1 MLSGRQPAPCRRC
14 QMRKI
19 WRYLLGLALLG
30 GIALAA
36 AGAGYLYWSSQQPVL
51 SGSDSFVVQPGTGV
65 NQIAS
70 ALVREQILE
79 EPYTFTLWAHIKE
92 YTTRLHAGEY
102 FVPADITV
110 AELLDLF
117 VSGKVIQRSVTLIE
131 GWTFLQFRDAL
142 RNAAKLRFETE
153 NMTREQI
160 MTRLGVSG
168 EEPEGRFFPDTYL
181 YTADMSELDVL
192 ARAHRTMESVLDEEW
207 NNRDPAIRIKDKDQ
221 ALVLASIIEKET
233 GRPEE
238 RRTISAVFH
247 NRLKK
252 GMRLQT
258 DPTVIYGL
266 GDSFDGNLTRAH
278 LQSDTPYNTYTRAGL
293 PPTPIAMP
301 GRASIHAALNPEP
314 SEALYFVSRGDG
326 SHEFSNTLEEH
337 NGAVRKYQLKRSD
350 SGGTDGRDLAED
362 QGERQ
367 EDDKTEWQDN
377 E

>member
-1 MLSGRQPAPCRRC
+1 
-14 QMRKI
+14 MRKI
-19 WRYLLGLALLG
+19 RRYLLGPALLG

-70 ALVREQILE
+70 ALVSEQILE

-110 AELLDLF
+110 AELLNLF

-153 NMTREQI
+153 HMTGEQI

-181 YTADMSELDVL
+181 YTADMSDLDVL

-207 NNRDPAIRIKDKDQ
+207 SNRDPAIRIKDKDQ

-238 RRTISAVFH
+238 RRPISAVFH

-350 SGGTDGRDLAED
+350 SGGSDGRDLAED
-362 QGERQ
+362 RSERQ
-367 EDDKTEWQDN
+367 EDDQTE
-377 E
+377 